1 MNFKESDFRKKLK
14 RIKAEQVVSIV
25 AVVIVLT
32 LAVVLTITAV
42 NNRAK
47 KNELP
52 NPINQ
57 QNDEQKTPDDT
68 PKETDKQPE
77 ETPDK
82 SAEPTIKEETP
93 PSLALPVS
101 GNLSQ
106 GHSVD
111 VQVFS
116 KTLNEYRTHL
126 GIDIATMENAEV
138 RAAAD
143 GVVEKVWEDPLMGY
157 CVALSHAGECV
168 TVYKNLSLTLADGIE
183 EGAAVKAGQLLGKVG
198 DSAMTEIAE
207 EPHLHMEVTVKG
219 LQVDPMDYFSRSV
232 AEELVGDENFEDGDL
247 QTPIDGTVD
256 PITSTA
262 K

>member
-14 RIKAEQVVSIV
+14 RIKAEQIVSIV
-25 AVVIVLT
+25 AVLIVLT
-32 LAVVLTITAV
+32 LAVVLTVTAV

-52 NPINQ
+52 DLGDK
-57 QNDEQKTPDDT
+57 QNSDQKTPVEDT
-68 PKETDKQPE
+68 SKGNDKK
-77 ETPDK
+77 PDTSSDK
-82 SAEPTIKEETP
+82 TAEPTVKDETP
-93 PSLALPVS
+93 PTLSLPVA

-106 GHSVD
+106 GHSVE

-126 GIDIATMENAEV
+126 GIDISTAENAEV

-143 GVVEKVWEDPLMGY
+143 GSVAKVWEDPLMGY
-157 CVALSHAGECV
+157 CVALTHAGECV
-168 TVYKNLSLTLADGIE
+168 SVYKNLAMTLAKGIE
-183 EGAAVKAGQLLGKVG
+183 EGATVKAGQLIGNVG
-198 DSAMTEIAE
+198 DSAMTELAE

-232 AEELVGDENFEDGDL
+232 AETLMGDETYEDNGA
-247 QTPIDGTVD
+247 QTTTQD
-256 PITSTA
+256 PVTTTA